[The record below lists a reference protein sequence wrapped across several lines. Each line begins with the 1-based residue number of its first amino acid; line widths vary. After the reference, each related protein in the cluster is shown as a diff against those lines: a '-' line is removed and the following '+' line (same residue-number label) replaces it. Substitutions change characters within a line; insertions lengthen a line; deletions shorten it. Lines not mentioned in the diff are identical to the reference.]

1 MTLKVYNAKRDFKKT
16 PEPSGKTLR
25 KKTTHN
31 LFVIQKHAASHLHYD
46 FRLELNGVL
55 LSWAVPKGPCLDPDV
70 KRLAMHVEDHPVKY
84 GSFEGIIPKGQYG
97 GGTVMLW
104 DKGKW
109 FCEEEN
115 PAQAYKNGK
124 LTFTLEAE
132 KLHGRWKLFR
142 INKDD
147 KTWLLMKAKD
157 DYAKPLKK
165 YDVTVAEPDSVLTQQ
180 SIDEITNNYTKRWGK
195 KGAVKVARPK
205 AAAKAKSPV
214 KKNALNKLD
223 LPVAKFPNK
232 VFPELATLVSEPPA
246 DKNWVH
252 EIKYDGYRLVV
263 MQKNKSIAL
272 MTRNNN
278 NWTHKFKEVQTAVA
292 KQKFKNIILDGEIV
306 VLDNKA
312 KSDFQLLQNTIKE
325 GGHPFVF
332 YIFDIL
338 YYDQYD
344 LTSLPL
350 IERKALLE
358 QLLPADKK
366 GMLRYSEHIVGDGH
380 KVFKHACKLGLEG
393 IISKEANS
401 PYQQKRTDQ
410 WVKTKCIKR
419 QEFVIGGIMA
429 PRPGKRKLIRSL
441 MLGTFNKKKELV
453 YNGNVGTGFT
463 EASIK
468 EIYALLKKYK
478 TDKMP
483 FAKLPAGSKNAVWLK
498 PVVVAEVE
506 FTEWTDDNSLR
517 HPSFKGIRKDKP
529 AKAITKEKVANLSF
543 PRRRESISRKP
554 SRQR

>member
-1 MTLKVYNAKRDFKKT
+1 MSLKLYNAKRNFKKT

-55 LSWAVPKGPCLDPDV
+55 LSWAVPKGPCLDPNV

-84 GSFEGIIPKGQYG
+84 GSFEGIIPKGEYG

-109 FCEEEN
+109 FCEDEN
-115 PAQAYKNGK
+115 PAQAYKKGK
-124 LTFTLEAE
+124 LTFTLEAK

-147 KTWLLMKAKD
+147 KTWLLVKAKD
-157 DYAKPLKK
+157 EYAKPLKK
-165 YDVTVAEPDSVLTQQ
+165 YDVTIKEPDSVVTQQ
-180 SIDEITNNYTKRWGK
+180 SIEEITNNYTKRWEK
-195 KGAVKVARPK
+195 KAEVKVK
-205 AAAKAKSPV
+205 AN
-214 KKNALNKLD
+214 KNSLSKLD
-223 LPVAKFPNK
+223 LPTARFPAKIL
-232 VFPELATLVSEPPA
+232 PELATLVSAPPA
-246 DKNWVH
+246 GKNWLH
-252 EIKYDGYRLVV
+252 EIKYDGYRLLVL
-263 MQKNKSIAL
+263 KNNKSIKL

-278 NWTHKFKEVQTAVA
+278 DWTAKFKTIQQAID
-292 KQKFKNIILDGEIV
+292 KQKFKNIILDGEVV
-306 VLDNKA
+306 VLDQKA

-350 IERKALLE
+350 LTRKQFLQ
-358 QLLPADKK
+358 QLLPATKA
-366 GMLRYSEHIVGDGH
+366 GVLRYSEHIVGGGL
-380 KVFKHACKLGLEG
+380 KVFKHAAKLGLEG
-393 IISKEANS
+393 IISKAADS
-401 PYQQKRTDQ
+401 PYQQKRTEQ
-410 WVKTKCIKR
+410 WLKTKCIKR

-468 EIYALLKKYK
+468 EIYQLLKKNQ
-478 TDKMP
+478 TAKMP
-483 FAKLPAGSKNAVWLK
+483 FATIPPASKNALWLK

-506 FTEWTDDNSLR
+506 FTEWTKDNILR
-517 HPSFKGIRKDKP
+517 HPSFKGIRKDKV
-529 AKAITKEKVANLSF
+529 AKKVIKEKPKKKS
-543 PRRRESISRKP
+543 
-554 SRQR
+554 